1 MNVKVRNLKNKE
13 VGEVSLSDAVFG
25 AELNE
30 SLIHAAVRN
39 YQANGRQGTSA
50 TKTRGNV
57 SGSGR
62 KLWKQKGTGR
72 ARIASLRSPLWKGG
86 GNVHGPQPRD
96 WSYQMPKKMR
106 RGAIRSALS
115 ERLRE
120 GNLIVIDGFEFK
132 NPKTSEFL
140 GAMGTLGL
148 VDKKTRTKTL
158 IVDSLDNA
166 NLILSSRNVQKTK
179 VTNSF
184 GLNIYDIIYHEKL
197 LISKAAVEELNTLLD
212 PKTESKEE
220 GEKGRK
226 EEREPKKETAAPAK
240 AVEEKPKVK
249 KEAATEEKPKTKK
262 VAPAEK
268 AEEKP
273 REKKEAKPKI
283 VKEAKPKAEKAVKKE
298 APVDE
303 DNILEIPEE
312 ATENE

>member
-1 MNVKVRNLKNKE
+1 MPTVKVRNLKNKE
-13 VGEVSLSDAVFG
+13 VGEVTLSDAVFG

-39 YQANGRQGTSA
+39 FQANGRQGTSA

-96 WSYQMPKKMR
+96 WSYNLPKKMR
-106 RGAIRSALS
+106 RGALCSALS

-120 GNLIVIDGFEFK
+120 GNLIVIEGFEFE

-140 GAMGTLGL
+140 GALGSLGL

-179 VTNSF
+179 ITNSF
-184 GLNIYDIIYHEKL
+184 GLNIYDIVYHEKL

-212 PKTESKEE
+212 PKKEAGTGAE
-220 GEKGRK
+220 
-226 EEREPKKETAAPAK
+226 AA
-240 AVEEKPKVK
+240 EEKPKARKAAKPV
-249 KEAATEEKPKTKK
+249 EAET
-262 VAPAEK
+262 AEP
-268 AEEKP
+268 EP
-273 REKKEAKPKI
+273 RAKKEAKKEGLQEEEAKPK
-283 VKEAKPKAEKAVKKE
+283 KAAKPKAEKAPKAE
-298 APVDE
+298 AAADE
-303 DNILEIPEE
+303 DAVLELPEE

>member
-1 MNVKVRNLKNKE
+1 MPTEKVRNLKNKE
-13 VGEVSLSDAVFG
+13 VGDVVLSDAVFG
-25 AELNE
+25 VELNE
-30 SLIHAAVRN
+30 SLIHSAVMN

-72 ARIASLRSPLWKGG
+72 ARIASIRSPLWKGG

-106 RGAIRSALS
+106 RGALRSALS

-120 GNLIVIDGFEFK
+120 GNLIIIDGFEFK
-132 NPKTSEFL
+132 DAKTSEFL

-158 IVDSLDNA
+158 IIDSLDNA

-197 LISKAAVEELNTLLD
+197 LISKAAVEELNALLD
-212 PKTESKEE
+212 PKRESGAQAETE
-220 GEKGRK
+220 
-226 EEREPKKETAAPAK
+226 
-240 AVEEKPKVK
+240 AVEAKPKVK
-249 KEAATEEKPKTKK
+249 KEAAASAEAVEAKPKAKKEAAAPAEEVEEKPK
-262 VAPAEK
+262 
-268 AEEKP
+268 
-273 REKKEAKPKI
+273 AK
-283 VKEAKPKAEKAVKKE
+283 KEAKPKAEAV
-298 APVDE
+298 VE
-303 DNILEIPEE
+303 DDLVLEIPEE
-312 ATENE
+312 ATDNE

>member
-1 MNVKVRNLKNKE
+1 MPTVKVRNLKNKE
-13 VGEVSLSDAVFG
+13 VGELTLSDAVFG

-30 SLIHAAVRN
+30 ALIHSAVIN

-96 WSYQMPKKMR
+96 WSYKMPKKMR
-106 RGAIRSALS
+106 RGALRSALS

-120 GNLIVIDGFEFK
+120 GNLIVVDEMIFDSA
-132 NPKTSEFL
+132 KTKDFVNTI
-140 GAMGTLGL
+140 GGL
-148 VDKKTRTKTL
+148 VIAESKKAIKTL

-197 LISKAAVEELNTLLD
+197 VISKAAIKELSELLD
-212 PKTESKEE
+212 PKREH
-220 GEKGRK
+220 GENNS
-226 EEREPKKETAAPAK
+226 E
-240 AVEEKPKVK
+240 AVEAK
-249 KEAATEEKPKTKK
+249 TEEKPK
-262 VAPAEK
+262 
-268 AEEKP
+268 
-273 REKKEAKPKI
+273 AK
-283 VKEAKPKAEKAVKKE
+283 KEAKPKAENTEKVKTEKS
-298 APVDE
+298 VKV
-303 DNILEIPEE
+303 EE
-312 ATENE
+312 ATDND